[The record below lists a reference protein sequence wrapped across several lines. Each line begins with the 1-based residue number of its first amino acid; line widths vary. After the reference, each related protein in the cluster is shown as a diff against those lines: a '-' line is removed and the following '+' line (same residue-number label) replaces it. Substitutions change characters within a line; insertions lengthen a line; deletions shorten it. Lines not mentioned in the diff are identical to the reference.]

1 MRETRENDA
10 ACITLSSEDP
20 EKVRISWSVLICCPR
35 TRCWIMSDE
44 KELWWRAPFRHLL
57 LYIYNIYH
65 SVYIYIYYIYLILMC
80 SIDCAGS
87 SLLCRFFSG
96 CGERG
101 LLWSSRAQ
109 ASHSAA
115 SFVEHGLWNACR
127 RCLVSPQHGGSSRDA
142 TCVSCIGRGILN
154 REPPWKPRI
163 LYLDCGDHG
172 TVVDMWKLIELR
184 PRQRAD

>member
-1 MRETRENDA
+1 ME
-10 ACITLSSEDP
+10 
-20 EKVRISWSVLICCPR
+20 LI
-35 TRCWIMSDE
+35 II
-44 KELWWRAPFRHLL
+44 
-57 LYIYNIYH
+57 YIYNIYH
-65 SVYIYIYYIYLILMC
+65 SVYIYIYIYYIYLIIMC

-154 REPPWKPRI
+154 RETPWKPRI
-163 LYLDCGDHG
+163 LYLDCGAHG
-172 TVVDMWKLIELR
+172 TVVDM
-184 PRQRAD
+184 